1 MAMTERSNTNEEIEA
16 AAERRALIESVVR
29 PSFERFCAGGM
40 DAFDD
45 FYFGLGNRIPA
56 VGSMFASVDMEQQN
70 QLIRDGIRDLIDFAY
85 GSSKA
90 EAELQ
95 RLAKS
100 HSRSG
105 LGIAPEYYPHWINA
119 LMEAVRKHDTQAN
132 DDTESAWRKVLADG
146 IDLMIAGY

>member
-1 MAMTERSNTNEEIEA
+1 MTMTEPSKTNELDVT
-16 AAERRALIESVVR
+16 AERRALIETVVR
-29 PSFERFCAGGM
+29 PSFDRFCAVGTEV
-40 DAFDD
+40 FDD

-70 QLIRDGIRDLIDFAY
+70 QLIRDGIAGLINFAD

-90 EAELQ
+90 KAELQ
-95 RLAKS
+95 RLSKS

-105 LGIAPEYYPHWINA
+105 LGIAPEHYPLWIDS
-119 LMEAVRKHDTQAN
+119 LMEVVRKHDDQAT
-132 DDTESAWRKVLADG
+132 DDTEAAWRDVLSDG

>member
-1 MAMTERSNTNEEIEA
+1 MAMTEQSNANRFDVP
-16 AAERRALIESVVR
+16 AERRALIESVVR
-29 PSFERFCAGGM
+29 PSFERFCAAGTEV
-40 DAFDD
+40 FDD
-45 FYFGLGNRIPA
+45 FYFGLANRIPA
-56 VGSMFASVDMEQQN
+56 VGSMFAAVDMEQQN
-70 QLIRDGIRDLIDFAY
+70 QLIRDGIADLIDFAD

-105 LGIAPEYYPHWINA
+105 LRIAPEYYPLWIDA
-119 LMEAVRKHDTQAN
+119 LMEVVRKHDDQAT
-132 DDTESAWRKVLADG
+132 DETEAAWRKVLSHG

>member
-1 MAMTERSNTNEEIEA
+1 MAITERSNTNEEVEA
-16 AAERRALIESVVR
+16 AAERRALIDSVVR
-29 PSFERFCAGGM
+29 PSFERFCAVGM

-70 QLIRDGIRDLIDFAY
+70 QLIRDGIADLINFAY

-105 LGIAPEYYPHWINA
+105 LGIAPEHYPLWINS
-119 LMEAVRKHDTQAN
+119 LMEVVRKHDDQAT
-132 DDTESAWRKVLADG
+132 DDTEAAWREILSDG

>member
-1 MAMTERSNTNEEIEA
+1 MITMTELSNTNEFYVTG
-16 AAERRALIESVVR
+16 ERRALINSVVR
-29 PSFERFCAGGM
+29 PSFDRFCAAGTEV
-40 DAFDD
+40 FDD

-56 VGSMFASVDMEQQN
+56 VGSMFASVDMDQQN
-70 QLIRDGIRDLIDFAY
+70 QLIQDGIADLINFAD

-105 LGIAPEYYPHWINA
+105 LGIAPEHYPLWIDS
-119 LMEAVRKHDTQAN
+119 LMEVVRKHDDQAT
-132 DDTESAWRKVLADG
+132 DDTETAWREILSDG

>member
-1 MAMTERSNTNEEIEA
+1 MATTEQSNTNQTDVT
-16 AAERRALIESVVR
+16 AERRALIDSVVR
-29 PSFERFCAGGM
+29 PSFDRFCAVGTEV
-40 DAFDD
+40 FDD
-45 FYFGLGNRIPA
+45 FYFGLANRIPE

-70 QLIRDGIRDLIDFAY
+70 KLIRDGIADLIDFAD

-90 EAELQ
+90 KTELQ

-105 LGIAPEYYPHWINA
+105 LGIAPEHYPLWIDA
-119 LMEAVRKHDTQAN
+119 LMEALRKHDDLAT
-132 DDTESAWRKVLADG
+132 DDTEAAWREILSDG

>member
-1 MAMTERSNTNEEIEA
+1 MTMTEPSNTNELDVT
-16 AAERRALIESVVR
+16 AERRALIETVVR
-29 PSFERFCAGGM
+29 PSFDRFCAVGTEV
-40 DAFDD
+40 FDD

-70 QLIRDGIRDLIDFAY
+70 QLIRDGIADLINFAD

-105 LGIAPEYYPHWINA
+105 LGIAPEHYPLWIDA
-119 LMEAVRKHDTQAN
+119 LMEAVRKHDHQATDN
-132 DDTESAWRKVLADG
+132 TEAAWREILSDG